1 MTRLMRDS
9 TTTSRADMRGTAL
22 RSRPTLGIGGTDRQL
37 LVIYHALP
45 GTSSAEKMALLG
57 CRST

>member
-1 MTRLMRDS
+1 MRDS

-37 LVIYHALP
+37 LVIYHAPP